1 MFDIDLDIGHDAS
14 QITEGIGCE
23 EAEYMEK
30 EYDMK
35 PYDIAEH
42 VNIGSCD
49 VSSVAFTGHIDHLYD
64 SHIDSDNE
72 DYLYHIKKVTESDN
86 VSDMKY
92 HAEKAIDAS
101 KSKEY
106 WENCKF
112 DAEIESQKSD
122 GVWEY
127 INRQLEIIGQTQND
141 LESIT
146 NSTYSY
152 QVSFGS
158 GELEYPNELGCDSPM
173 IGSSVSFG
181 SATPWQDSGFQEF
194 KSYLKY
200 HCHIYSS
207 EIPYT
212 SGLINSSGDYDH
224 STISKLETWVR
235 KLHASDRISNYD
247 EEQLFKYLNRMK

>member
-14 QITEGIGCE
+14 QITDEIGCM
-23 EAEYMEK
+23 EAEHMGEG
-30 EYDMK
+30 YDMM
-35 PYDIAEH
+35 PYDMVEH
-42 VNIGSCD
+42 VSIGSCD
-49 VSSVAFTGHIDHLYD
+49 VSSVAFTGHIENLYD
-64 SHIDSDNE
+64 PYVNSANE

-86 VSDMKY
+86 VSDMKH
-92 HAEKAIDAS
+92 HAEKAINAS

-127 INRQLEIIGQTQND
+127 TNRQLEIIDQTQND

-146 NSTYSY
+146 NSTNDY

-158 GELEYPNELGCDSPM
+158 GELEYPNELGCGSPT
-173 IGSSVSFG
+173 IGSGISFG
-181 SATPWQDSGFQEF
+181 SATSWQDSGFQEF

-224 STISKLETWVR
+224 STISRLETWVR
-235 KLHASDRISNYD
+235 KMHAEGKISSYD
-247 EEQLFKYLNRMK
+247 EDQLFKYLNRMK